1 MTEPDTTEPV
11 SLLFSFWYFRND
23 TAFRK
28 ITTAVRAAHDRGKTV
43 RIMVDSGAFSADTKG
58 HRIHVDEYGDWIR
71 DRVLPE
77 WGPWLVGCLN
87 LDVLRDADA
96 SWSNWSRLSSRGFDT
111 IPVVHFRDRPELIDR
126 YVSAGSDY
134 VGLGAMVGESATVK
148 LGWAA
153 HVHRYVLDRHPS
165 VRLHGLGVS
174 GQRMVEGLPWWSVDS
189 SSFGGAWRFARAPV
203 YDRRKRKIIPVH
215 LSDGPPSPDVLRMIR
230 DDYGLRWEEIRKP
243 GSHNRAVLCRWAARS
258 MLAWQHDLRRSR
270 TVSPPPSKLGDGT
283 HIAFVDRD
291 PDHTNWALNGP
302 HLTHAETSPNDIPP
316 FMEALCQP

>member
-1 MTEPDTTEPV
+1 VTEPDTTEPV

-28 ITTAVRAAHDRGKTV
+28 ITTAVRAAQDRGQTV

-111 IPVVHFRDRPELIDR
+111 IPVVHFRDRPELMDR

-134 VGLGAMVGESATVK
+134 VALGAMVGESATVK

-153 HVHRYVLDRHPS
+153 HVHRYVLNRHPS

-189 SSFGGAWRFARAPV
+189 SSFGRAWRFGTALV
-203 YDRRKRKIIPVH
+203 YDRQKRKMRPVH
-215 LSDGPPSPDVLRMIR
+215 LSGPLPHPDILRMIR
-230 DDYGLRWEEIRKP
+230 DDYGLRWEQIRDS
-243 GSHNRAVLCRWAARS
+243 GSHNRTTLVGFAARS

-270 TVSPPPSKLGDGT
+270 TVSPPRSKVGDGT
-283 HIAFVDRD
+283 
-291 PDHTNWALNGP
+291 

-316 FMEALCQP
+316 FMEAQCQP